1 MDSAV
6 TETSLGVT
14 GEALPAQVMEAAPH
28 SFAECKRAAVPMTE
42 VLSRIGSKWTVYVI
56 MSLTTGPMRFSELKR
71 HIEGVSQKM
80 LTATLRDLEEDG
92 FVTRKVTPTIPPRVD
107 YELTEMGLE
116 LRKPLASIGEWA
128 RRNSERVTEARER
141 YAAANAERRLRA

>member
-6 TETSLGVT
+6 TETKPVVT
-14 GEALPAQVMEAAPH
+14 GEARPSWDAEAAPKN
-28 SFAECKRAAVPMTE
+28 FAECRRTAVPMTE
-42 VLSRIGSKWTVYVI
+42 ILSRIGGKWTVYVI
-56 MSLTTGPMRFSELKR
+56 MALSAGPMRFSELKR

-92 FVTRKVTPTIPPRVD
+92 FVTRRVTPVIPPRVD

-116 LRKPLASIGEWA
+116 LRRPLAVVGQWA
-128 RRNSERVTEARER
+128 RENGERVTEARER
-141 YAAANAERRLRA
+141 YAALNGERRRA

>member
-1 MDSAV
+1 MESAV
-6 TETSLGVT
+6 TETSLGFA
-14 GEALPAQVMEAAPH
+14 GEAQPARVIQATPAN
-28 SFAECKRAAVPMTE
+28 FAECKRAAVPMTE

-56 MSLTTGPMRFSELKR
+56 ISLTTGPMRFSELKR
-71 HIEGVSQKM
+71 RIEGVSQKM

-116 LRKPLASIGEWA
+116 LRKPLAAVGEWA
-128 RRNSERVTEARER
+128 RKNSERVAEARER
-141 YAAANAERRLRA
+141 YAAVNAERRLRA